1 MEAFL
6 RQVAA
11 HYFGA
16 QNIGRCCFVFPNRR
30 SLVFFKK
37 YLGDQVRER
46 GGGKPLPVPPLYPVN
61 EFFLQ
66 LDGGRPAERL
76 TLLLE
81 LYRCY
86 RNLNPQAEPL
96 DEFVF
101 WGETLLADFDD
112 IDKYLVDARGLLFNV
127 TEFKQMQDGLEYLS
141 PTQKSALERFLAH
154 FSGLQ
159 ERPEGQDVQSRFV
172 RLWNLLYPLYERF
185 QEALAEKG
193 LQTEGGIYRSLA
205 QQLKGGASVK
215 DLLGAAFP
223 ETERFVF
230 VGLNA
235 FTEAEHLL
243 LSRMRDAGLAE
254 FVWDFESPEIK
265 DPANQSS
272 RFLSRNLQDFP
283 QAFPLEK
290 LEGKPEVTLVSV
302 PSSVGQT
309 KLAPRIL
316 ESIGPGANPVE
327 TAFILPDETL
337 LLPLLHAI
345 PPEYDAINV
354 TMGYPMAGSALY
366 TLLNALGQLQL
377 KLRRRPDG
385 WYAYHRPVREI
396 FSSGLF
402 KALISED
409 EKAVVDRVQAAA
421 RYYVPLEDLQGGP
434 VLDLLFRAVV
444 TQPDQ
449 ASVEQNQAIA
459 QYLADAAACVGAR
472 LSASGHMLLE
482 LDFARRCHIT
492 LSLLRQKEL
501 DVLPATQIS
510 LVKRLLEGISVPF
523 RGEPLQ
529 GLQVMGPLETRAL
542 DFKNVVILSA
552 NEGMFPRRSL
562 RSSFIP
568 PELRKGFGLPTYEHQ
583 DAVWAYYFYRLLQ
596 RAAHV
601 WLICDSRT
609 EGLRGGEESRFIK
622 QLSYHFG
629 WKLERKVA
637 TAAMRPAALAG
648 DIPKTEEA
656 VRIIREGH
664 LSASTLQSYL
674 HCPAQF
680 YFKVVEGLQG
690 EEDVAES
697 MDQGMLGRVFHKV
710 MEELYSLPVVT
721 PQHLAAFRADK
732 AHLKA
737 LIREEVMNQMHA
749 QEVSGRNLVLE
760 EVLLDYVLR
769 TLEHDARLLGSCGSE
784 GFRIL
789 GLEQF
794 RETRFEGFRILGY
807 VDRIDSYK
815 SGEVRI
821 VDYKTGRVEDE
832 DLLITDENAA
842 EVVEKLFGPVNKGRP
857 KIALQLF
864 VYDLFA
870 KDDTRL
876 KGQLVVNS
884 IYSTA
889 RLYTGALPDV
899 PASPEFSRLTR
910 ERLTQMLREM
920 TDTAVPFRRTDEKDS
935 CAWCDFKDICGR

>member
-1 MEAFL
+1 MTAFL
-6 RQVAA
+6 KQVAA

-16 QNIGRCCFVFPNRR
+16 QDIGRYCFVFPNRR

-37 YLGDQVRER
+37 YLGEEVKER
-46 GGGKPLPVPPLYPVN
+46 GGGKPLSVPPLYPVN

-66 LDGGRPAERL
+66 LGGGTPAERL

-86 RNLNPQAEPL
+86 RELSPQAEPL

-112 IDKYLVDARGLLFNV
+112 IDKYLVDARGLLCNV
-127 TEFKQMQDGLEYLS
+127 TEFKQMQDGLDYLT
-141 PTQKSALERFLAH
+141 PTQKNALERFLDH
-154 FSGLQ
+154 FRGM
-159 ERPEGQDVQSRFV
+159 ETDKDDVQGRFV
-172 RLWNLLYPLYERF
+172 RLWNLLYPLYESF
-185 QEALAEKG
+185 HKTLEEKG

-205 QQLKGGASVK
+205 ERLKGGGSVK
-215 DLLGAAFP
+215 DLLESAFP
-223 ETERFVF
+223 EAERFVF

-254 FVWDFESPEIK
+254 FVWDFESQEIR

-272 RFLSRNLQDFP
+272 RFLAQNLRDFP

-290 LEGKPEVTLVSV
+290 LAGKPQVTVISI
-302 PSSVGQT
+302 PSAVGQA
-309 KLAPRIL
+309 KLAPCIL
-316 ESIGPGANPVE
+316 EEIGPGVNPVE
-327 TAFILPDETL
+327 TAFILPDENL

-345 PPEYDAINV
+345 PPAYDAVNV

-366 TLLNALGQLQL
+366 TLLDALGQFQL
-377 KLRRRPDG
+377 KRRQRPDG
-385 WYAYHRPVREI
+385 WYAYHRPVREV

-402 KALISED
+402 KALLSDE
-409 EKAVVDRVQAAA
+409 EKAVVAQVQAAA
-421 RYYVPLEDLQGGP
+421 RYYIPLKDLQGGP
-434 VLDLLFRAVV
+434 VLDLLFQAIL
-444 TQPDQ
+444 TQPEQ
-449 ASVEQNQAIA
+449 ASAAQNHALEK
-459 QYLADAAACVGAR
+459 YLADVAACVGAR
-472 LSASGHMLLE
+472 LSASGQMLLE
-482 LDFARRCHIT
+482 LDFARRCHTT
-492 LSLLRQKEL
+492 LTLLQQKDLEL
-501 DVLPATQIS
+501 LPVTHLN

-523 RGEPLQ
+523 RGEPLE

-542 DFKNVVILSA
+542 DFRNVVILSA

-568 PELRKGFGLPTYEHQ
+568 PELRKGFGLPTHEHQ

-596 RAAHV
+596 RAEHV

-637 TAAMRPAALAG
+637 TAAMHPTEAAG
-648 DIPKTEEA
+648 DIPKTDED
-656 VRIIREGH
+656 VRKIREGH

-680 YFKVVEGLQG
+680 YFKVVQGLEG
-690 EEDVAES
+690 EEEVAES
-697 MDQGMLGRVFHKV
+697 LDQGMLGRVFHKV
-710 MEELYSLPVVT
+710 MEELYDLPVVT
-721 PQHLAAFRADK
+721 PQDIAAFKADK
-732 AHLKA
+732 TRLKR
-737 LIREEVMNQMHA
+737 LIREQIIDQMHSV
-749 QEVSGRNLVLE
+749 EVSGRNLVLE
-760 EVLLDYVLR
+760 NVLLDYVLR
-769 TLEHDARLLGSCGSE
+769 TLDHDARLLGDSGSE

-807 VDRIDSYK
+807 VDRMDSYR

-832 DLLITDENAA
+832 DLLITDDNAA
-842 EVVEKLFGPVNKGRP
+842 AVVEKLFGPVNKSRP

-870 KDDTRL
+870 KEDPALR
-876 KGQLVVNS
+876 GQQVVNS

-889 RLYTGALPDV
+889 RRYTGALPDV
-899 PASPEFSRLTR
+899 PASPEFLRLTR
-910 ERLTQMLREM
+910 ERLKEMLREM
-920 TDTAVPFRRTDEKDS
+920 TDTAVPFRRTEEKDS

>member
-86 RNLNPQAEPL
+86 RELNPQAEPL

-112 IDKYLVDARGLLFNV
+112 IDKYLVDARGLLCNV
-127 TEFKQMQDGLEYLS
+127 TEFKQMQDSFDYLT
-141 PTQKSALERFLAH
+141 PTQQAALERFLEH
-154 FSGLQ
+154 FRGLQ
-159 ERPEGQDVQSRFV
+159 PKPGAEDVQSRFV
-172 RLWNLLYPLYERF
+172 RLWNLLYPLYESF
-185 QEALAEKG
+185 QKALQEKG

-215 DLLGAAFP
+215 DLLEAAFP
-223 ETERFVF
+223 DSERFVF

-254 FVWDFESPEIK
+254 FVWDFESPEIQ

-272 RFLSRNLQDFP
+272 RFLAQNLKDFP

-290 LEGKPEVTLVSV
+290 LSGKPEVTVISI
-302 PSSVGQT
+302 PSSVGQA

-316 ESIGPGANPVE
+316 EAIGPEANPVE
-327 TAFILPDETL
+327 TAFILPDEHL

-345 PPEYDAINV
+345 PPAYDAVNV
-354 TMGYPMAGSALY
+354 TMGYPMADSALY
-366 TLLNALGQLQL
+366 ALLDALGQLQL
-377 KLRRRPDG
+377 KLRQRPDG
-385 WYAYHRPVREI
+385 WHAYHRPLGEV

-402 KALISED
+402 KALLSEE
-409 EKAVVDRVQAAA
+409 EKAVVAKVQAAA
-421 RYYVPLEDLQGGP
+421 RYYVPLKDLQGGP
-434 VLDLLFRAVV
+434 VMDLLFRAVV
-444 TQPDQ
+444 TEPDQ
-449 ASVEQNQAIA
+449 ASAAQNQALEK
-459 QYLADAAACVGAR
+459 YLADVVACVGEHLA
-472 LSASGHMLLE
+472 ASGQMLLE
-482 LDFARRCHIT
+482 LDFARRCHT
-492 LSLLRQKEL
+492 LLTLLQQKEL
-501 DVLPATQIS
+501 ELLPVTHLS

-523 RGEPLQ
+523 RGEPLE
-529 GLQVMGPLETRAL
+529 GLQIMGPLETRAL
-542 DFKNVVILSA
+542 DFKNVIILSA
-552 NEGMFPRRSL
+552 NEGMFPRKSL

-568 PELRKGFGLPTYEHQ
+568 PELRKGFGLPTHEHQ

-596 RAAHV
+596 RASHV
-601 WLICDSRT
+601 WLVCDSRA

-622 QLSYHFG
+622 QLSYHFN

-637 TAAMRPAALAG
+637 TAAMHPVSAAG
-648 DIPKTEEA
+648 DIPKTGED
-656 VRIIREGH
+656 VRKIREGH

-674 HCPAQF
+674 YCPAQF
-680 YFKVVEGLQG
+680 YFKVVQGLES
-690 EEDVAES
+690 EEEIAES
-697 MDQGMLGRVFHKV
+697 LDQGMLGKVFHKV
-710 MEELYSLPVVT
+710 MEQLYALPEVT
-721 PQHLAAFRADK
+721 PQDLDRFQADK
-732 AHLKA
+732 ARLKQ
-737 LIREEVMNQMHA
+737 LIRQEVMNQMHST
-749 QEVSGRNLVLE
+749 EVTGRNLVLE

-769 TLEHDARLLGSCGSE
+769 TLEHDTRLLGSCGSK

-794 RETRFEGFRILGY
+794 METRFEGFRILGY
-807 VDRIDSYK
+807 VDRMDSYRD
-815 SGEVRI
+815 GEVRI
-821 VDYKTGRVEDE
+821 VDYKTGRVEDA

-842 EVVEKLFGPVNKGRP
+842 EVVERLFGPVNKGRP

-870 KDDTRL
+870 KGDKAL
-876 KGQLVVNS
+876 QGQQVVNS

-899 PASPEFSRLTR
+899 PASPEFIRLTSA
-910 ERLTQMLREM
+910 RLKEMLEEM
-920 TDTAVPFRRTDEKDS
+920 TDTAVPFRRTDQKDS